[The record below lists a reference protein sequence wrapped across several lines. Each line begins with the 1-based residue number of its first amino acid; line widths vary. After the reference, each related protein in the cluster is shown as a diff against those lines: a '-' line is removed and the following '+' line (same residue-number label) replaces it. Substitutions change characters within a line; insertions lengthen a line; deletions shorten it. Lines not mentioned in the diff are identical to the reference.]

1 MKIFN
6 RIKLKKFFSAV
17 LGLTLCFSMVLGLSG
32 CAFLEKIGLVK
43 PKDPEGI
50 SFTYVYTAGLSGY
63 TITKATNASGKV
75 VVPEY
80 YEIEGKTYPIV
91 AIGDSVFKENKE
103 ITEVEIPARVSK
115 IGKGAFQNCTALT
128 KVTFAENCVLETLRQ
143 DSFRG
148 CKLLEEFNM
157 PSGVKTIE
165 NNVFYG
171 CHALDNIVLPETLTS
186 LGGSAFYECK
196 SLTEIEIPASVP
208 AINAWTFRNCDSL
221 ISVYFAEGS
230 ICGEI
235 KDYAFRQCGSL
246 TSIIIPS
253 AVKKVGTYSF
263 YACDDL
269 EFVQFGNPDE
279 FDYSQLETI
288 NNSAFSECYSL
299 AIINFPASLKSIGTP
314 FHACSSLSTIMYE
327 GTVEEWEY
335 VTKASN
341 WNNGAPAIYLYCFG
355 GSIQLR

>member
-6 RIKLKKFFSAV
+6 RIKLKKILSAV

-32 CAFLEKIGLVK
+32 CVVLEKIGILK
-43 PKDPEGI
+43 PKEM
-50 SFTYVYTAGLSGY
+50 SFSYTYTAGLGGY
-63 TITKATNASGKV
+63 AVSKVENASGKIV
-75 VVPEY
+75 IPEY
-80 YEIEGKTYPIV
+80 YEIEGQLYPIV
-91 AIGDSVFKENKE
+91 SIGDSVFKENKE
-103 ITEVEIPARVSK
+103 ITEVEIPARVVR

-208 AINAWTFRNCDSL
+208 AINSWTFRNCDSL

-230 ICGEI
+230 VCSAIN
-235 KDYAFRQCGSL
+235 DYAFRQCGSL

-253 AVKKVGTYSF
+253 AVKHIGTYSF

-269 EFVQFGNPDE
+269 EFVQFGSPDD
-279 FDYSQLETI
+279 FDYSQLENI

-299 AIINFPASLKSIGTP
+299 SIINLPATLKTIGSP

-327 GTVEEWEY
+327 GTVEEWEK
-335 VTKASN
+335 VSKSST
-341 WNNGAPAIYLYCFG
+341 WNSGAPAVYLYCFG